1 MVNYGAF
8 YRIMFHIIIKTRL
21 ITIHHVIVY
30 KVTQTFKKSASGLKP
45 LTFGSAS
52 PDLFKKGVLINNIN
66 NIRNNKT
73 MKMLFILLYAIVT
86 CLYVSFIKGCSE
98 VLITPVFMRIVL
110 HSAAV

>member
-1 MVNYGAF
+1 
-8 YRIMFHIIIKTRL
+8 MFHIIIKTRL

-30 KVTQTFKKSASGLKP
+30 KVTQTFKKSACGLKP

-52 PDLFKKGVLINNIN
+52 PDLFKKGVLINNIK
-66 NIRNNKT
+66 NNKT